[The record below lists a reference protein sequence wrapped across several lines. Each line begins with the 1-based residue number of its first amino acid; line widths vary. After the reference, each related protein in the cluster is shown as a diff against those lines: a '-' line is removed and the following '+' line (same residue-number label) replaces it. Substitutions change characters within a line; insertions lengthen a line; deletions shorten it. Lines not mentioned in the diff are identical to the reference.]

1 MKMLRR
7 NEPKSSHR
15 LACKTLKSNG
25 LFQFPELIQAIETET
40 CTQHTNHV
48 YELFHTHLCVT
59 GTQETLSLLVLTG
72 ITCARLFADYPP
84 VN

>member
-15 LACKTLKSNG
+15 LACKPRKSNG
-25 LFQFPELIQAIETET
+25 LFQSPELTQAIETEV
-40 CTQHTNHV
+40 CTQYTNHV
-48 YELFHTHLCVT
+48 YELFDTHLCVT

-72 ITCARLFADYPP
+72 IKYARPFADYPP